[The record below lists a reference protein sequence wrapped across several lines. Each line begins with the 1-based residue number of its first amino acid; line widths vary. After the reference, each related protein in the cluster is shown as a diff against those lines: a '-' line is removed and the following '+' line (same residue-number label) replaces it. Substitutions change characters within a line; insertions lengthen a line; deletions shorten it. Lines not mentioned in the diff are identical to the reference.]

1 MITGD
6 DMATLSERQRAAL
19 PFVIAGRTDT
29 ETAASI
35 GVHRVTVTRWRLYHP
50 VFRSAVL
57 AAHAS
62 DCASAEAAR
71 RTLYRA
77 AVDRLTRELADDGP
91 RAVQVAL
98 AVVADPPPVARYVSA
113 DTLAEEAHAAH
124 LRGILLDPYAAA
136 CRMFDRAFGLEGREE
151 GPDPYDFLS
160 NVASSIEGE
169 EADAEPCAG

>member
-1 MITGD
+1 MTTGD

-19 PFVIAGRTDT
+19 PFVIAGRTDA

-50 VFRSAVL
+50 VFRAAVL

-77 AVDRLTRELADDGP
+77 ALDRLARELADDGP

-98 AVVADPPPVARYVSA
+98 AVVADPPPVARYVTA
-113 DTLAEEAHAAH
+113 DALAEEAHAEH
-124 LRGILLDPYAAA
+124 LRRIMLDPYGAA
-136 CRMFDRAFGLEGREE
+136 CRRFDAAFRIEGGE
-151 GPDPYDFLS
+151 GTDPFAFLA
-160 NVASSIEGE
+160 NVVSSIEGE
-169 EADAEPCAG
+169 EAEAEAG